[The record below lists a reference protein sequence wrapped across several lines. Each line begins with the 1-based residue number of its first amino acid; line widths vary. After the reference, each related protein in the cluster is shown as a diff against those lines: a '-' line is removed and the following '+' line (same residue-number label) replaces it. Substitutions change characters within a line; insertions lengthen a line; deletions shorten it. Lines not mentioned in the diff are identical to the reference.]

1 MWSRAKTKVV
11 GRLPAARSRQQAKN
25 AEETNKILREIH
37 DELREHRKYLQAYLH
52 VVARDVLQ
60 EVGDFTAEHQL
71 GLAPTLE
78 RIVQERLSFARFG
91 DGELKIMLRP
101 EFNLRFQRWSS
112 GLATD
117 LRAVLTCDGFDPDRL
132 LIGFPYPYRGLYW
145 SDLWLD
151 IWPDLR
157 PLLRTDITYGTT
169 HVSRPVFFQRMGQDG
184 VALWR
189 QVWQDREVCIV
200 TGEGSRFDMVPELFD
215 NVASTRFVH
224 SMPVNAYND
233 LPRLMGE
240 LKNEDPGVLYL
251 VALGPAGTLVT
262 AWLAQMGRWA
272 IDVGHISASWAN
284 VFAGGKL
291 PERLELRRSP
301 AAQ

>member
-1 MWSRAKTKVV
+1 MWSKVKASVV
-11 GRLPAARSRQQAKN
+11 GRLPAAHVLRQAKS
-25 AEETNKILREIH
+25 AEETNKILQEIRN
-37 DELREHRKYLQAYLH
+37 ELREHRKYMDAYLH
-52 VVARDVLQ
+52 VVSRDVLQ
-60 EVGDFTAEHQL
+60 DVRDFTTEHQL
-71 GLAPTLE
+71 GFARTLE
-78 RIVQERLSFARFG
+78 RIIQERLSFARFG

-101 EFNLRFQRWSS
+101 EFNLRFQRWSA

-117 LRAVLTCDGFDPDRL
+117 LRAVLTYDGFDPDRL
-132 LIGFPYPYRGLYW
+132 LLGFPYPYRGLYW

-151 IWPDLR
+151 IWPDLQ
-157 PLLRTDITYGTT
+157 PLLRTDVTYGTT
-169 HVSRPVFFQRMGQDG
+169 HVSRPVFFQRLGQDG

-189 QVWQDREVCIV
+189 QVWQDRDVCIV
-200 TGEGSRFDMVPELFD
+200 TGEGSRFDI
-215 NVASTRFVH
+215 VASTRFVY
-224 SMPVNAYND
+224 STPVNAYND

-240 LKNEDPGVLYL
+240 LKNEDPDVLYL

-262 AWLAQMGRWA
+262 ASLAQMGRWA

-284 VFAGGKL
+284 VFNGGKL

>member
-1 MWSRAKTKVV
+1 MWSKVKANV
-11 GRLPAARSRQQAKN
+11 AGRLPAARFPRRANSVK
-25 AEETNKILREIH
+25 ETNRILREIQN
-37 DELREHRKYLQAYLH
+37 ELREHRKYLEAYRH
-52 VVARDVLQ
+52 VVAREVLQ
-60 EVGDFTAEHQL
+60 EVADFTAEHQL
-71 GLAPTLE
+71 GFARTLE
-78 RIVQERLSFARFG
+78 RIAQERLSFARFG

-117 LRAVLTCDGFDPDRL
+117 LRAVLTYDGFDPDRL
-132 LIGFPYPYRGLYW
+132 LVGFPYPYRGLYW

-157 PLLRTDITYGTT
+157 PLLRTDIAYGTT
-169 HVSRPVFFQRMGQDG
+169 HVSRPVLFQRLGQDG

-189 QVWQDREVCIV
+189 QVWQDRDVCIV

-215 NVASTRFVH
+215 NVASTRFVY
-224 SMPVNAYND
+224 STPVNAYND

-240 LKNEDPGVLYL
+240 LKNEDPDMLFL

-291 PERLELRRSP
+291 PERLELRRP
-301 AAQ
+301 GAR